1 MRILVTGGAGFIG
14 SHLVDALIKQNHTV
28 RVLDI
33 LEEQVHEGKRP
44 SYLNPNAE
52 YLWGDV
58 RDRQALRTALQSVEV
73 VFHEAASVGVGQ
85 SMYQIEKYVSNNVG
99 GTAIVLDTLINDRV
113 PIKKLIV
120 ASSMSIYGEGAYQCS
135 GCGPVFPSIRSKA
148 QLKSKQWEMTCPRCS
163 RAVTRILTSEEK
175 PLAPTSVYAVSKRDQ
190 EELCLIVGRGYGIPT
205 VALRY
210 FNVYGP
216 RQALSNPYTGVCAIF
231 STRIKNNHSPIIF
244 EDGNQ
249 SRDFIHVSDI
259 VQANLLAMT
268 NSKADYGAF
277 NVGTGKPITVV
288 EIAQTLAQ
296 FYGKKTAPDL
306 VQKYRAGDIRHCI
319 ADISKLQSL
328 GFRPSVSLA
337 EGLKQLVE
345 WGQGIS
351 AQDRVEAATK
361 ELVSRGLTQG

>member
-14 SHLVDALIKQNHTV
+14 SHLVDALVKQGHAV
-28 RVLDI
+28 RVLDS
-33 LEEQVHEGKRP
+33 LEEQVHEGTKP
-44 SYLNPNAE
+44 GYLNPNAE
-52 YLWGDV
+52 YVWGDV
-58 RDRQALRTALQSVEV
+58 RDRPTLLKTLQSIEV
-73 VFHEAASVGVGQ
+73 VFHEAAFVGVGQ
-85 SMYQIEKYVSNNVG
+85 SMYQIEKYISNNVG
-99 GTAIVLDTLINDRV
+99 GTAILLDTLINDHV

-120 ASSMSIYGEGAYQCS
+120 ASSMSIYGEGSYQCS
-135 GCGPVFPSIRSKA
+135 GCGPVFPSIRPEN
-148 QLKSKQWEMTCPRCS
+148 QLKKKQWEMHCPHCGQTV
-163 RAVTRILTSEEK
+163 ARIPTSEEK

-190 EELCLIVGRGYGIPT
+190 EELCLTVGRGYGIPT

-231 STRIKNNHSPIIF
+231 SARIKNDHSPIIF
-244 EDGNQ
+244 EDGDQ

-277 NVGTGKPITVV
+277 NVGTGEPTTVV
-288 EIAQTLAQ
+288 QIAQALAKL
-296 FYGKKTAPDL
+296 YGKKVAPDL

-319 ADISKLQSL
+319 ADISTLQSL
-328 GFRPSVSLA
+328 GFQPSVSLA
-337 EGLKQLVE
+337 DGLKQLVE
-345 WGQGIS
+345 WGQGVS

-361 ELVSRGLTQG
+361 ELISRGLTKG